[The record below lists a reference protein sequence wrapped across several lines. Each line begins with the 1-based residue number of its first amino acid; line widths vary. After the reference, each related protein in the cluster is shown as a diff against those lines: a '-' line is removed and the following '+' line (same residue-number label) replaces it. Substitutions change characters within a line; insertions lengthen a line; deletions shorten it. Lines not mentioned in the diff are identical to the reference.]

1 MPNLIGPLLPTFG
14 VPQDYKSMVKK
25 IDQYVLGYAS
35 GVTIAKVLPRT
46 AAPIGIL
53 LGLQLAPGKGIQ
65 VRRGSLLLLHAPQP
79 IGVMPPHYYHLPDI
93 MADPVEL
100 AEILTAENARQ
111 KLRERVDA
119 DYAKR
124 AVEQQLAAQQSVRDL
139 TNYQRQLFDQLATG
153 QVPTPPTPEQLF
165 GFDKLT
171 PLEQLQ
177 AAVNAGFDPV
187 VQVEQNG
194 RVEFVNLVSGQ
205 VVVPPAGL
213 LDDGGAGTVIGQ
225 IQTLQEFTRN
235 NPPDP

>member
-1 MPNLIGPLLPTFG
+1 MI
-14 VPQDYKSMVKK
+14 KK
-25 IDQYVLGYAS
+25 AETYVLGYIAAVS
-35 GVTIAKVLPRT
+35 VAKVVPAT
-46 AAPIGIL
+46 SGPIGFA
-53 LGLQLAPGKGIQ
+53 LGLQLAPGKGIA
-65 VRRGSLLLLHAPQP
+65 VRRSALLLLHAPQP
-79 IGVMPPHYYHLPDI
+79 IGVMPPHYYHLPDV
-93 MADPVEL
+93 MAEPLDL
-100 AEILTAENARQ
+100 LKIARSENPRQ
-111 KLRERVDA
+111 QLRERVDA

-153 QVPTPPTPEQLF
+153 QLPTPPTPEQLF

-171 PLEQLQ
+171 PFEQLQ

-194 RVEFVNLVSGQ
+194 RLEFVNLVSGQ

-213 LDDGGAGTVIGQ
+213 LDDGGVGTVIGQ